1 MKHLLVKLKDRVRK
15 RKNLY
20 KSYDQEKK
28 LKRITQRVIYKLY
41 LKYYNHPDNDV
52 FIANA
57 LNWKPDIFD
66 EPWCKYYL
74 CKYEINVFRSH
85 FRRNSFAKRRLWP
98 DVQCGKDLLSL
109 KISDHELMEKL
120 KIMED
125 ECAI

>member
-1 MKHLLVKLKDRVRK
+1 MKHLLVKPKDRVRK

-28 LKRITQRVIYKLY
+28 FKRITQRVIYKLY
-41 LKYYNHPDNDV
+41 LKYYNHPDNDI

-74 CKYEINVFRSH
+74 CKSEIKFFRSQ
-85 FRRNSFAKRRLWP
+85 FRRKKQRIWSNVVCTVVLNYFL
-98 DVQCGKDLLSL
+98 
-109 KISDHELMEKL
+109 
-120 KIMED
+120 
-125 ECAI
+125 